1 MDKEE
6 LLRKVGQIE
15 QQASDVLAEF
25 PTLTRERARMI
36 MALARCI
43 RTAVEGTTG
52 AAICDDENAPVV
64 GHDGV
69 VIRTG

>member
-6 LLRKVGQIE
+6 LLKKLRQIE
-15 QQASDVLAEF
+15 QQASAVIAEF

-43 RTAVEGTTG
+43 RTAVEETAG
-52 AAICDDENAPVV
+52 AAICDDENMPVV
-64 GHDGV
+64 DRGNV
-69 VIRTG
+69 VTRTG